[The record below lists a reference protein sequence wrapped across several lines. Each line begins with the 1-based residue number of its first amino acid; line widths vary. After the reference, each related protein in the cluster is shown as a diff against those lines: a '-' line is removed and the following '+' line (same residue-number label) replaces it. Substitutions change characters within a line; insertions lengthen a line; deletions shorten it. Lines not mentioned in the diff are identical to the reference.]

1 MLKIYLHLLLAR
13 NCEDFL
19 HCLPFWLAVLALSD
33 PESLEDSLVLSMM
46 VVIVEQQ
53 NLHKAVAC
61 HTLSLPLLFTE
72 VLVLQVLRTNPIEV
86 Y

>member
-1 MLKIYLHLLLAR
+1 MNLYPYPDMLVPIPTTRMGMAYPCICLLLTAVYLSIQG
-13 NCEDFL
+13 FL
-19 HCLPFWLAVLALSD
+19 
-33 PESLEDSLVLSMM
+33 SLLLLDTY
-46 VVIVEQQ
+46 VEQQ

-72 VLVLQVLRTNPIEV
+72 VLVLQVLRTNPSKL

>member
-1 MLKIYLHLLLAR
+1 MFSLLELAR
-13 NCEDFL
+13 GRVSVVNPDG
-19 HCLPFWLAVLALSD
+19 
-33 PESLEDSLVLSMM
+33 DSKTGTETRVREGG
-46 VVIVEQQ
+46 VEQQ

-72 VLVLQVLRTNPIEV
+72 VLVLQVLRTNPSEV

>member
-1 MLKIYLHLLLAR
+1 MGCPDTALTVAR
-13 NCEDFL
+13 NRLIDNLVRFNESGLGIKL
-19 HCLPFWLAVLALSD
+19 HTSHS
-33 PESLEDSLVLSMM
+33 ESEAW
-46 VVIVEQQ
+46 IVEQQ

-72 VLVLQVLRTNPIEV
+72 VLVLQVLRTNPSEV